1 MGLSK
6 VTVIQQKDQFPG
18 MVVGEQSRGV
28 SQVSWGTVLWI
39 GDNWQ
44 MRNFLGTGR
53 SHGAQRQSLG
63 SEDIEGHQGTD
74 LE

>member
-6 VTVIQQKDQFPG
+6 VTVIQQKDFLEWWLGNSQG
-18 MVVGEQSRGV
+18 GV

-44 MRNFLGTGR
+44 VRNFLGTGK

-63 SEDIEGHQGTD
+63 SEDIEGHQGTV